1 MKVPSIW
8 ITRGKN
14 SRLPAAQTAA
24 QLLHLAPF
32 VAPSILRKRWLCTGL
47 IRSRESRGNRERW
60 GRVMRVEGG
69 ELTDEHNSIRGV
81 RNTRGGGPVLGCSS
95 VGNTGLASGWLTLLA
110 LIGLRR
116 MKI

>member
-1 MKVPSIW
+1 
-8 ITRGKN
+8 
-14 SRLPAAQTAA
+14 
-24 QLLHLAPF
+24 
-32 VAPSILRKRWLCTGL
+32 
-47 IRSRESRGNRERW
+47 
-60 GRVMRVEGG
+60 MRVEGG